1 MTDSEIINFRKMAGS
16 LNDGTYGFIEL
27 EKAVNEILWDLGSYL
42 DDYLIMSKKMT
53 NKLEETIDEMQK
65 QDNETK

>member
-1 MTDSEIINFRKMAGS
+1 MEEEDIKNFRKMAGS

-42 DDYLIMSKKMT
+42 DDYLVNSKKIT
-53 NKLEETIDEMQK
+53 VKLTETISEMESK
-65 QDNETK
+65 DKESK